1 MEQKISGKILFVSVA
16 CLVVIITIISLAY
29 TCQSHFKNIVV
40 SQTLGQLLTTAKTA
54 SHGLEEFVSEHSASL
69 KALSKSQYIQ
79 KMAYNREIS
88 HPGQEGSCYTESCPL
103 KTLYD
108 IQKSRESELDHLSIS
123 LLDAGGGMLCRQPY
137 IKDRIGMDY
146 TDRPGVAYVLREH
159 RPWVSDV
166 FYNAPGNLAISV
178 LQPLFY
184 RDKFAGMLRWMTELN
199 TISKGFVQSIKIG
212 RTGYVWMINDRGI
225 ILSHPQKEFIGKPVT
240 DLIRKGASD
249 KGLSVDETGI
259 KGLIQ
264 KRYGYLERLKTEK
277 EGYGIYEDCLTGRDE
292 LVAFKA
298 VSLGKT
304 DWHLIIALPYSEIAG
319 PINDHGY
326 NMLGLAGGFILL
338 LGLGGLALHRNRKRQ
353 VQLETET
360 KYLREIDQSANA
372 LRESEARYRS
382 LFEDSGDAIYI
393 NTKEGKFIDVNQS
406 ALDLLGYTR
415 EEMIGM
421 DVRNIYVNPDDRS
434 VFQQEMEQKG
444 SVRDYEVKFRKKD
457 GTQMDCLL
465 TSSTWQGNGGRIL
478 GYQGIIRDI
487 TKQKQLEARVRQT
500 QKMEAIGTLAGGI
513 AHDFNNILMSI
524 TGNTEMAL
532 YDAPESSPV
541 RSRLEGVLKAG
552 SRAKYLVQ
560 QILTFSRQREEKR
573 TPIQI
578 SSVVKEALKLLRAS
592 LPTTIEIHR
601 DISAGADTVLA
612 DPTKIHQVL
621 MNLCTNAAQA
631 MHEKGGLLEVG
642 VTDAD
647 LDSEAVARYPDLSP
661 GPYVVLTVSDTGQGM
676 DRSVMERIFDPFFS
690 TKGPGEG
697 TGLGLAVVHGIVKDY
712 GGAID
717 VCSEPGK
724 GTTFRVFLPRVD
736 EVAMAEA
743 EMSASIPTGCERI
756 LLIDD
761 EKAVVEPAQC
771 LLEHLG
777 YEIVSKTSAV
787 EALEMFRADP
797 DRFDIVIT
805 DHTMPHMT
813 GQDLAGE
820 FLRMRPDI
828 PIILCTGFAEP
839 SISETAKASGIREL
853 IAKPVAI
860 HELAET
866 IRNVLDG

>member
-1 MEQKISGKILFVSVA
+1 
-16 CLVVIITIISLAY
+16 
-29 TCQSHFKNIVV
+29 
-40 SQTLGQLLTTAKTA
+40 
-54 SHGLEEFVSEHSASL
+54 
-69 KALSKSQYIQ
+69 
-79 KMAYNREIS
+79 
-88 HPGQEGSCYTESCPL
+88 
-103 KTLYD
+103 
-108 IQKSRESELDHLSIS
+108 
-123 LLDAGGGMLCRQPY
+123 
-137 IKDRIGMDY
+137 
-146 TDRPGVAYVLREH
+146 
-159 RPWVSDV
+159 
-166 FYNAPGNLAISV
+166 
-178 LQPLFY
+178 
-184 RDKFAGMLRWMTELN
+184 
-199 TISKGFVQSIKIG
+199 
-212 RTGYVWMINDRGI
+212 
-225 ILSHPQKEFIGKPVT
+225 
-240 DLIRKGASD
+240 
-249 KGLSVDETGI
+249 
-259 KGLIQ
+259 
-264 KRYGYLERLKTEK
+264 
-277 EGYGIYEDCLTGRDE
+277 
-292 LVAFKA
+292 
-298 VSLGKT
+298 
-304 DWHLIIALPYSEIAG
+304 
-319 PINDHGY
+319 
-326 NMLGLAGGFILL
+326 
-338 LGLGGLALHRNRKRQ
+338 
-353 VQLETET
+353 
-360 KYLREIDQSANA
+360 
-372 LRESEARYRS
+372 
-382 LFEDSGDAIYI
+382 
-393 NTKEGKFIDVNQS
+393 
-406 ALDLLGYTR
+406 
-415 EEMIGM
+415 
-421 DVRNIYVNPDDRS
+421 
-434 VFQQEMEQKG
+434 
-444 SVRDYEVKFRKKD
+444 
-457 GTQMDCLL
+457 
-465 TSSTWQGNGGRIL
+465 
-478 GYQGIIRDI
+478 
-487 TKQKQLEARVRQT
+487 
-500 QKMEAIGTLAGGI
+500 
-513 AHDFNNILMSI
+513 
-524 TGNTEMAL
+524 
-532 YDAPESSPV
+532 
-541 RSRLEGVLKAG
+541 
-552 SRAKYLVQ
+552 
-560 QILTFSRQREEKR
+560 
-573 TPIQI
+573 
-578 SSVVKEALKLLRAS
+578 
-592 LPTTIEIHR
+592 
-601 DISAGADTVLA
+601 
-612 DPTKIHQVL
+612 

>member
-1 MEQKISGKILFVSVA
+1 MEHKISGKILFINVA
-16 CLVVIITIISLAY
+16 CLVVIITMISLVY
-29 TCQSHFKNIVV
+29 TCQSHFKNVVV
-40 SQTLGQLLTTAKTA
+40 SQTLGQLLTTAKTV
-54 SHGLEEFVSEHSASL
+54 SHGLEEFISKHFASL
-69 KALSKSQYIQ
+69 EALSKSQSIQ
-79 KMAYNREIS
+79 KIAYNSEIS
-88 HPGQEGSCYTESCPL
+88 HTGQEGGCCSELSPL
-103 KTLYD
+103 KILYD
-108 IQKSRESELDHLSIS
+108 IQKLQESEVDGLSIS
-123 LLDAGGGMLCRQPY
+123 ILDAGGSMLCRQPY

-159 RPWVSDV
+159 KPWVSGV
-166 FYNAPGNLAISV
+166 FYNAVGVLAISV

-184 RDKFAGMLRWMTELN
+184 RDEFAGMLRWMTELN
-199 TISKGFVQSIKIG
+199 TISQDFVQSVEIG
-212 RTGYVWMINDRGI
+212 RTGYVWMINDRDI

-240 DLIRKGASD
+240 DLIKKGASD
-249 KGLSVDETGI
+249 KGFPVGETGI

-277 EGYGIYEDCLTGRDE
+277 EGYGIYKDCLTGRDE
-292 LVAFKA
+292 LMVFKA

-319 PINDHGY
+319 PINDNSY

-338 LGLGGLALHRNRKRQ
+338 FGVGGLALHRNRKRQ

-360 KYLREIDQSANA
+360 KYLREIAQSADA

-393 NTKEGKFIDVNQS
+393 STKEGKFIDVNQS
-406 ALDLLGYTR
+406 ALDLLGYTM
-415 EEMIGM
+415 EEITGM
-421 DVRNIYVNPDDRS
+421 DIQNIYVNSDDRS
-434 VFQQEMEQKG
+434 VFQQEIEQKG

-465 TSSTWQGNGGRIL
+465 TSSMRKESDGRIL

-487 TKQKQLEARVRQT
+487 TKQKQLEAQVRQT

-513 AHDFNNILMSI
+513 AHDFNNVLMSI
-524 TGNTEMAL
+524 MGNTEMAL
-532 YDAPESSPV
+532 YDTPESSPV

-552 SRAKYLVQ
+552 SRAKHLVR
-560 QILTFSRQREEKR
+560 QILTFSRQSEEKR
-573 TPIQI
+573 TPIRI
-578 SSVVKEALKLLRAS
+578 SSLVNEVLKLLRAS
-592 LPTTIEIHR
+592 VPTTIEIR
-601 DISAGADTVLA
+601 WDISARADTVLA
-612 DPTKIHQVL
+612 DATKIHQVL
-621 MNLCTNAAQA
+621 INLCTNAAQA

-642 VTDAD
+642 LTDVD
-647 LDSEAVARYPDLSP
+647 LDSEAVAHYPELNP
-661 GPYVVLTVSDTGQGM
+661 GPYVALTVSDTGQGM
-676 DRSVMERIFDPFFS
+676 DRSVIKRIFDPFFT

-697 TGLGLAVVHGIVKDY
+697 TGLGLAVVHGIVKDH

-724 GTTFRVFLPRVD
+724 GTTFRVFLPRID

-743 EMSASIPTGCERI
+743 EMSASIPAGCERI

-761 EKAVVEPAQC
+761 EKAVVEPVQG

-777 YEIVSKTSAV
+777 YEVVSETRAV
-787 EALEMFRADP
+787 EALEVFRADP

-820 FLRMRPDI
+820 FLRIRPGI
-828 PIILCTGFAEP
+828 PIILCTGFAKP
-839 SISETAKASGIREL
+839 SISEAAKASGIREV
-853 IAKPVAI
+853 IAKPVVI
-860 HELAET
+860 HKLAET